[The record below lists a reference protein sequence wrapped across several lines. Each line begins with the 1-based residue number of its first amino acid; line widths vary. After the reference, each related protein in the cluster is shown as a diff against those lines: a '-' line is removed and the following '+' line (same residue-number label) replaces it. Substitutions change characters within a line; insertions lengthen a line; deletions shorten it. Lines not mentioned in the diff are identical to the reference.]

1 MIVVDAS
8 ALLDILLRTRAA
20 ATIERYLFADGE
32 TLHAPHLVDL
42 EIAQVLRRYTLNG
55 EISEA
60 RGVAAVQDFAAF
72 PIERYSHLPF
82 LPRVWELRANLTAYD
97 AAYVA
102 LAEVLDAPLLTSDAR
117 LARTSGHRARIIG
130 PKLQ

>member
-1 MIVVDAS
+1 LIVVDAS
-8 ALLDILLRTRAA
+8 AFLDVLLRTPAA
-20 ATIERYLFADGE
+20 AAIERHLFADGQ

-42 EIAQVLRRYTLNG
+42 EIAQVLRRYSLNR
-55 EISEA
+55 EISAA
-60 RGVAAVQDFAAF
+60 RGVEALQDFAAF

-82 LPRVWELRANLTAYD
+82 LPRVWELRASLTAYD

-102 LAEVLDAPLLTSDAR
+102 LAEVLDAPVLTSDAR
-117 LARTSGHRARIIG
+117 LGRTRGHRARIIT